1 MSKSNNHKLFFLMI
15 LTFLYF
21 ATEWSWMAAE
31 GFPVVSLYISNI
43 LFCQVPKVKKFQL
56 FFLKTFDFG
65 FEILTK
71 ESKLL
76 IVRRKRKRNEVV
88 NNLLISCV

>member
-31 GFPVVSLYISNI
+31 GFPVVSPIYIQYSI
-43 LFCQVPKVKKFQL
+43 LSSAKSEKIST
-56 FFLKTFDFG
+56 FFLKNF
-65 FEILTK
+65 
-71 ESKLL
+71 
-76 IVRRKRKRNEVV
+76 
-88 NNLLISCV
+88 